1 MSTDRIV
8 RPTWGCRT
16 VRVVRNL
23 SILLALSAIYGSL
36 CAPARAQEMLGSGL
50 PGEAQVAPR
59 DTTPLSAS
67 SPDSPPLTLPEPVP
81 LTQADTANLDGCQ
94 IVARI
99 DDQIVLACDV
109 LWRVNQLIEAQKQK
123 VSADVQI
130 TPEQIAAVRQQL
142 MKREVASL
150 VDRKLLY
157 NEFRRNVPQENLP
170 RIEENL
176 REPFEERELPQI
188 MKQLRVDNK
197 RDLEQ
202 ELARLGSSLAD
213 TQRAFNE
220 RIIAAEWIHSKV
232 KVNEEV
238 SPDELLEYYRAHLTD
253 YDFPTQARWE
263 ELAVRKDRFQDP
275 REAFAELSNLGNEV
289 WQRGTQKPVK
299 GAAFA
304 EVAKAKSDGVTAKN
318 NGGEYGWTTKGALQ
332 RQAID
337 QALFTLQ
344 IGQMSPIIDGGPM
357 FHIVRVLERKEA
369 GRKPFTDVQADIR
382 DKLKEQ
388 RFQTEVEKY
397 LTRLRGEARIWTAF
411 TGNVSADVLLG
422 RKPEETQKR

>member
-1 MSTDRIV
+1 M
-8 RPTWGCRT
+8 
-16 VRVVRNL
+16 RVVSNL

-36 CAPARAQEMLGSGL
+36 CAPARAQEMLGIGP
-50 PGEAQVAPR
+50 PGEAQAAPQ
-59 DTTPLSAS
+59 DTTPLSAP
-67 SPDSPPLTLPEPVP
+67 SPELPPLTSPEPVP

-94 IVARI
+94 KVAQI

-123 VSADVQI
+123 IGVDADKL

-142 MKREVASL
+142 MKREVAAL

-188 MKQLRVDNK
+188 MKQLHVDNK

-220 RIIAAEWIHSKV
+220 RVIAAEWIHSKV
-232 KVNEEV
+232 KVNDEV
-238 SPDELLEYYRAHLTD
+238 SPDEMLEYYRAHLTD
-253 YDFPTQARWE
+253 YDFSSQARWE
-263 ELAVRKDRFQDP
+263 ELTVRKDRFQDP

-299 GAAFA
+299 GAAFS
-304 EVAKAKSDGVTAKN
+304 EVAKAKSDGVTAKS
-318 NGGEYGWTTKGALQ
+318 GGEYGWTTKGALQ
-332 RQAID
+332 CKPID

-344 IGQMSPIIDGGPM
+344 VGQMSPIIDGGPM

>member
-1 MSTDRIV
+1 
-8 RPTWGCRT
+8 
-16 VRVVRNL
+16 
-23 SILLALSAIYGSL
+23 
-36 CAPARAQEMLGSGL
+36 MLGIGP
-50 PGEAQVAPR
+50 PGVAQAAPR
-59 DTTPLSAS
+59 DATPLSAS
-67 SPDSPPLTLPEPVP
+67 LPDSPSLAPPESAP

-123 VSADVQI
+123 MSADVQI

-157 NEFRRNVPQENLP
+157 NEFRRTVPQENLP

-188 MKQLRVDNK
+188 MKQLHVDNK

-238 SPDELLEYYRAHLTD
+238 SPDEMLEYYRAHLTD

-263 ELAVRKDRFQDP
+263 ELAVRKNRFQDP
-275 REAFAELSNLGNEV
+275 RQAFAELSNLGNEV
-289 WQRGTQKPVK
+289 WQRGTQQPVK
-299 GAAFA
+299 GPAFA
-304 EVAKAKSDGVTAKN
+304 EVAKAKSDGFTAKS
-318 NGGEYGWTTKGALQ
+318 GGEYGWTTKGALQ
-332 RQAID
+332 CTAID
-337 QALFTLQ
+337 RALFTLQ
-344 IGQMSPIIDGGPM
+344 VGQMSPIIDGGPT
-357 FHIVRVLERKEA
+357 FQIVRVLERKEA

-397 LTRLRGEARIWTAF
+397 LAKLRGEARIWTAF

-422 RKPEETQKR
+422 RKQEETQKR